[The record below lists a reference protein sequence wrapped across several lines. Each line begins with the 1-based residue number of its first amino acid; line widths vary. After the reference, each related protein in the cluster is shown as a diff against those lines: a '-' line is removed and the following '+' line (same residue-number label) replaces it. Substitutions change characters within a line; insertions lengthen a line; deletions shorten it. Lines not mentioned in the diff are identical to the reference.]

1 MAYCRCK
8 TTAGGG
14 TVSTTQDNLL
24 RLAALCRDDKKQ
36 FTAVCALA
44 KKLNLQNPKRKAP
57 SQSAATAR
65 LQNFVRGIHPQ
76 ALQISIA
83 KFGATAVHNKVNT
96 DSILETAARKF
107 SEQALKK
114 AGGK

>member
-1 MAYCRCK
+1 MNQ
-8 TTAGGG
+8 
-14 TVSTTQDNLL
+14 SQQNLV
-24 RLAALCRDDKKQ
+24 RLAALLRDNKKQ
-36 FTAVCALA
+36 FTAACALA

-57 SQSAATAR
+57 TQSATTAR
-65 LQNFVRGIHPQ
+65 LQNFVRGIPPDD
-76 ALQISIA
+76 LQDAIV

-107 SEQALKK
+107 TEQAMKK